1 MRLRVAGAQLS
12 LKTRESADIPRN
24 VEKISRAIDFAKTE
38 KADILLTPEG
48 SVTGVSVDFDKKVA
62 SDAVN
67 TVVNR
72 ARSAGVGLALGTDY
86 FDTDTQQYY
95 NQLRFYDKQG
105 KFIGAHNK
113 IVLIVR
119 ESAIYGTGPLK
130 VFNFKSIVVGGL
142 LCNDMW
148 ANPEVTPVPDPHL
161 SHQLSALG
169 ARIIFLAVNGGR
181 DASEHSQ
188 EVVRWYHESNM
199 RMRAKAG
206 KLWVVAVDGAEP
218 IDLKC
223 SCPGGV
229 INPDGDWTI
238 RTSDKGEDFFTYDID
253 IGD

>member
-1 MRLRVAGAQLS
+1 MKLKVAGAQLAF
-12 LKTRESADIPRN
+12 KIRESADIPSN
-24 VEKISRAIDFAKTE
+24 VKKISQAIDFAETE

-48 SVTGVSVDFDKKVA
+48 SVTGYSVDFDKKVA
-62 SDAVN
+62 SDAVSAI
-67 TVVNR
+67 VNK

-113 IVLIVR
+113 ILRTVR
-119 ESAIYGTGPLK
+119 ESAIYGTGPIK
-130 VFNFKSIVVGGL
+130 VFHFKSIVVGGL

-206 KLWVVAVDGAEP
+206 KLWIIVVDDAEP
-218 IDLKC
+218 VDLKC

-229 INPDGDWTI
+229 INKDGDWTY
-238 RTSDKGEDFFTYDID
+238 RARDKGEDLFTYDID